1 MANDDKTSHIFY
13 IEMHETTKFTSH
25 MRREPK
31 VHVCMSERWRLP
43 INPRNYTIERCK
55 HKTPCHPKRTENLN
69 VEMIVPKF

>member
-31 VHVCMSERWRLP
+31 VHVCMSKRWRLP
-43 INPRNYTIERCK
+43 INPRNYPIE
-55 HKTPCHPKRTENLN
+55 
-69 VEMIVPKF
+69 